1 MLTPEPQ
8 WHPGG
13 ERTAGGLSQPWP
25 ATSVPMATV
34 SSGQSHSEPWDRSGP
49 ECRHLVSFPSEKQTG
64 LPGWKYKRK
73 QASSQHVGLALC
85 PSPPALCF
93 VQNPKPL
100 WENSQAPKMLVL
112 STSEH

>member
-13 ERTAGGLSQPWP
+13 ERAAGGLSQPWP

-49 ECRHLVSFPSEKQTG
+49 ECRHLVKFPIREANWTSGMEVQTKAG
-64 LPGWKYKRK
+64 
-73 QASSQHVGLALC
+73 
-85 PSPPALCF
+85 
-93 VQNPKPL
+93 
-100 WENSQAPKMLVL
+100 
-112 STSEH
+112 